1 MGARLGWEGA
11 WTHRDPRA
19 YGMERDMADSPA
31 PLSDEERAELETLRA
46 EKSREEELRRAQR
59 ERAELAQLKAE
70 RERALR
76 DAQASARAR
85 EIRER
90 NSKLMEPDDDL
101 RMPLGQR
108 AVLVVLTV
116 LAAAIVAS
124 MMVGR

>member
-1 MGARLGWEGA
+1 
-11 WTHRDPRA
+11 
-19 YGMERDMADSPA
+19 MADSPA

-46 EKSREEELRRAQR
+46 EKSREELRRAQR
-59 ERAELAQLKAE
+59 ERAELARLKAE
-70 RERALR
+70 RGRALR

>member
-1 MGARLGWEGA
+1 
-11 WTHRDPRA
+11 
-19 YGMERDMADSPA
+19 MADSPA

-59 ERAELAQLKAE
+59 ERAELARLKAE

-116 LAAAIVAS
+116 LTAAIVAS